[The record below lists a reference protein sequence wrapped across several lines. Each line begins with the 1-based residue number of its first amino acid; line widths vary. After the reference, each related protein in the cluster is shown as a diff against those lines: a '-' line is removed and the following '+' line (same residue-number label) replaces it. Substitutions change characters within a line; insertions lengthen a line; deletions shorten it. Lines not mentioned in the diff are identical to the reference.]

1 MNQQRCPNKQH
12 NLYRHQAIRYK
23 DDTIVDSTHTKSQT
37 SDQKLSKIS
46 EIKVVNDFSVDSQC
60 LDRSSILEQ
69 SLENDL
75 RQWQQ
80 AYKIDNLIVQKLEKE
95 IKDIDNQIVQIATQ
109 FDVCMNLQQ
118 KTEAKFKE
126 FQQLMKGTQFIK
138 FSRSNCKKWDQRM
151 IFYCSFLDS
160 ICWKSKSSKFPSAK
174 QTIPIDQIIQIHTNY
189 NKYKLIKKNFV
200 LPQNAE
206 QDCFLAIEAKNGI
219 RLELLAE
226 NKEDQLLYAKILNLL
241 INKERGIK
249 NQNQYIIEQYSID
262 INLIRKNL
270 EGSKKNFLETI
281 EKLQQTFIST
291 TSTLLKQEREKTKTI
306 KKKSQHYVF
315 QSKLQLEDM
324 NKENKIQQK
333 QIKELQLE
341 NDYLESR
348 IEQLQEYYTQ
358 RQLQIKS
365 STNPQQVQLYQIIK
379 DIIGMNGDQNIQ
391 NESQYEYQPKDYHE
405 ENVKNLQKLS
415 TLYDRQQSIEIE
427 LRQFIKELQEEKSQL
442 ATQLQQSQF
451 DLHEQEM
458 YIIELE
464 NINNLL
470 QTKLQDVNQVLEFKE
485 QQFSNL
491 VQDMQKLQQEI
502 PKLMNN
508 NNNQPSI
515 NTETRRLQTEND
527 KLKDTIQNKI
537 RELKNQMIK
546 DEKNWMNFF
555 VQIISFICYYIAPD
569 DLSSDINITIQGLY
583 YKLCEKAYGESQ
595 SQLENLINL
604 IKQKANFFQKQY
616 QEEFELLYKDQ
627 QAILCSLAS
636 RLPSPKTTN
645 SRQSSHQTL
654 QLDKTFQSPN
664 RVFVKNKAKLS
675 KDNHPLDSV
684 QIQYLTQLIK

>member
-23 DDTIVDSTHTKSQT
+23 DDTIIDSTHTKSQT
-37 SDQKLSKIS
+37 SDQKMSKIS

-80 AYKIDNLIVQKLEKE
+80 AYKIDNLIVQKLEKD

-160 ICWKSKSSKFPSAK
+160 ICWKSKTSKFPSAK

-200 LPQNAE
+200 LPPNAE

-226 NKEDQLLYAKILNLL
+226 NKEDQFLYAKILNLL
-241 INKERGIK
+241 INKDRCVK
-249 NQNQYIIEQYSID
+249 NQNQFIIEQYSVD

-281 EKLQQTFIST
+281 DKLQQSFIST
-291 TSTLLKQEREKTKTI
+291 TSTLLKQEKEKTKTI

-315 QSKLQLEDM
+315 QSKLQLEDI
-324 NKENKIQQK
+324 NKENKIQKK

-379 DIIGMNGDQNIQ
+379 DIIGMNGDQSIH
-391 NESQYEYQPKDYHE
+391 NESQYEYQPQDYHE

-415 TLYDRQQSIEIE
+415 ALYDRQQSTEIE
-427 LRQFIKELQEEKSQL
+427 LRQYLKELQEEKSQI

-508 NNNQPSI
+508 NHQQSV

-546 DEKNWMNFF
+546 EEQNWMNFF
-555 VQIISFICYYIAPD
+555 VQIISYICYHIAPD

-583 YKLCEKAYGESQ
+583 YKLCDKAYGESQ
-595 SQLENLINL
+595 IQLDNLMNS

-616 QEEFELLYKDQ
+616 KEQFEQMFKDQ

-654 QLDKTFQSPN
+654 HLDKTFQSPS
-664 RVFVKNKAKLS
+664 RVFVKNKAKLT
-675 KDNHPLDSV
+675 KDNHPLDSI

>member
-23 DDTIVDSTHTKSQT
+23 DDTIIDSTHTKSQT
-37 SDQKLSKIS
+37 SDQKMSKIS

-60 LDRSSILEQ
+60 LDRSSILEH

-80 AYKIDNLIVQKLEKE
+80 AYKIDNLIVQKLEKD
-95 IKDIDNQIVQIATQ
+95 IKDIDNQIIQIATQ

-138 FSRSNCKKWDQRM
+138 FSRSNCKKWDQRT

-160 ICWKSKSSKFPSAK
+160 ICWKSKTSKFPSAK

-189 NKYKLIKKNFV
+189 NKYKLIKKNFI

-226 NKEDQLLYAKILNLL
+226 NKEDQLLYARILNLL
-241 INKERGIK
+241 INKEKSVK
-249 NQNQYIIEQYSID
+249 NQNQQYIIEQYSVD

-281 EKLQQTFIST
+281 DKLQQSFIST

-324 NKENKIQQK
+324 NKENKIQKK

-358 RQLQIKS
+358 RQLQIKN

-379 DIIGMNGDQNIQ
+379 DIIGMNGDQSIH
-391 NESQYEYQPKDYHE
+391 NESQYEYQPQDYHE
-405 ENVKNLQKLS
+405 ENIKNLQKLS
-415 TLYDRQQSIEIE
+415 TLYDRQQSTEIE
-427 LRQFIKELQEEKSQL
+427 LRSYLKELQEEKSQI
-442 ATQLQQSQF
+442 ANQLQQSQF
-451 DLHEQEM
+451 DIHEQEM

-502 PKLMNN
+502 PKLIS
-508 NNNQPSI
+508 NNNQQSI

-537 RELKNQMIK
+537 KELKNQMIK
-546 DEKNWMNFF
+546 EEQNWMNFF
-555 VQIISFICYYIAPD
+555 VQIISYICYYIAPD

-583 YKLCEKAYGESQ
+583 YKLCDKAYGESQ
-595 SQLENLINL
+595 TQLDNLINL

-616 QEEFELLYKDQ
+616 KEQFEQMFKDQ

-654 QLDKTFQSPN
+654 QLDKTFQSPS
-664 RVFVKNKAKLS
+664 RVFIKNKAKLT
-675 KDNHPLDSV
+675 KDNHPLDSN

>member
-23 DDTIVDSTHTKSQT
+23 DETIIDSTHTKSQI
-37 SDQKLSKIS
+37 SDQKMSKIS
-46 EIKVVNDFSVDSQC
+46 EIKVVNDFSIDSQY

-118 KTEAKFKE
+118 KTESKFKE

-189 NKYKLIKKNFV
+189 NKYKMIKKSFV

-226 NKEDQLLYAKILNLL
+226 NKEDQLLYARILNLL
-241 INKERGIK
+241 INKERNVK
-249 NQNQYIIEQYSID
+249 SQNQIIIEQYSMD

-324 NKENKIQQK
+324 NKENKIQKK

-365 STNPQQVQLYQIIK
+365 SSNPQQIQLYQMIK

-391 NESQYEYQPKDYHE
+391 NESQYEYQPQDYHE
-405 ENVKNLQKLS
+405 ENIKNLQKLS
-415 TLYDRQQSIEIE
+415 TLYDRQSSTEIE
-427 LRQFIKELQEEKSQL
+427 LRSFIKELQQEKQQI
-442 ATQLQQSQF
+442 ATQLQQSQL
-451 DLHEQEM
+451 DLHEQET

-508 NNNQPSI
+508 NQQSI
-515 NTETRRLQTEND
+515 HTETRRLQTEND

-546 DEKNWMNFF
+546 DEQNWMYFF
-555 VQIISFICYYIAPD
+555 VQIISQICYYIAPD

-616 QEEFELLYKDQ
+616 KEQFEQLFKDQ

-636 RLPSPKTTN
+636 KLPSPKTTN

-654 QLDKTFQSPN
+654 QLDNTFQSPS
-664 RVFVKNKAKLS
+664 RVFVKNKAKLT
-675 KDNHPLDSV
+675 KDNHPLDSL

>member
-23 DDTIVDSTHTKSQT
+23 DDTIIDSTHTKSQT
-37 SDQKLSKIS
+37 SDQKMSKIS

-60 LDRSSILEQ
+60 LDRSSILEH

-80 AYKIDNLIVQKLEKE
+80 AYKIDNLIVQKLEKD
-95 IKDIDNQIVQIATQ
+95 IKDIDNQIIQIATQ

-138 FSRSNCKKWDQRM
+138 FSRSNCKKWDQRT

-160 ICWKSKSSKFPSAK
+160 ICWKSKTSKFPSAK

-189 NKYKLIKKNFV
+189 NKYKLIKKNFI

-241 INKERGIK
+241 INKEKSVK
-249 NQNQYIIEQYSID
+249 NQNQQYIIEQYSVD

-281 EKLQQTFIST
+281 DKLQQSFIST

-324 NKENKIQQK
+324 NKENKIQKK

-358 RQLQIKS
+358 RQLQIKN

-379 DIIGMNGDQNIQ
+379 DIIGMNGDQSIH
-391 NESQYEYQPKDYHE
+391 NESQYEYQPQDYHE
-405 ENVKNLQKLS
+405 ENIKNLQKLS
-415 TLYDRQQSIEIE
+415 TLYDRQQSTEIE
-427 LRQFIKELQEEKSQL
+427 LRSYLKELQEEKSQI
-442 ATQLQQSQF
+442 ANQLQQSQF
-451 DLHEQEM
+451 DIHEQEM

-491 VQDMQKLQQEI
+491 IQDMQKLQQEI
-502 PKLMNN
+502 PKLMS
-508 NNNQPSI
+508 NNNQQSI

-537 RELKNQMIK
+537 KELKNQMIK
-546 DEKNWMNFF
+546 EEQNWMNFF
-555 VQIISFICYYIAPD
+555 VQIISYICYYIAPD

-583 YKLCEKAYGESQ
+583 YKLCDKAYGESQ
-595 SQLENLINL
+595 SQLDNLINL

-616 QEEFELLYKDQ
+616 KEQFEQMFKDQ

-654 QLDKTFQSPN
+654 QLDKTFQSPS
-664 RVFVKNKAKLS
+664 RVFVKNKAKLT
-675 KDNHPLDSV
+675 KDNHPLDSN

>member
-1 MNQQRCPNKQH
+1 MNQQRCPNKQN

-23 DDTIVDSTHTKSQT
+23 DDTIIDSTHTKSQT
-37 SDQKLSKIS
+37 SDQKMSKIS
-46 EIKVVNDFSVDSQC
+46 EIKVVNDFSIDSQC

-80 AYKIDNLIVQKLEKE
+80 EYKIDNLIVQKLEKE

-160 ICWKSKSSKFPSAK
+160 ICWKSNSTKFPTAK
-174 QTIPIDQIIQIHTNY
+174 QTIPIDSIIQIHTNY

-241 INKERGIK
+241 INKERNIK
-249 NQNQYIIEQYSID
+249 NQNQYIIEQYCMD

-281 EKLQQTFIST
+281 DKLQQSFIST

-306 KKKSQHYVF
+306 KKKSQHYAF

-324 NKENKIQQK
+324 NKENKMQKK

-379 DIIGMNGDQNIQ
+379 DIIGMNGDQSIH
-391 NESQYEYQPKDYHE
+391 NESQYEYQPQDYHE
-405 ENVKNLQKLS
+405 ENIKNLQKLS
-415 TLYDRQQSIEIE
+415 TLYDRQHSNEIE
-427 LRQFIKELQEEKSQL
+427 LRQFIKELQEEKSSI
-442 ATQLQQSQF
+442 ANQLQQSQL

-470 QTKLQDVNQVLEFKE
+470 QTKLQDVNQILEFKE

-502 PKLMNN
+502 PKLMC
-508 NNNQPSI
+508 NNNQ
-515 NTETRRLQTEND
+515 NTLNIETRRLQTEND
-527 KLKDTIQNKI
+527 KLKDTIHTKI
-537 RELKNQMIK
+537 KELKNQMLK
-546 DEKNWMNFF
+546 EEQNWMNFY
-555 VQIISFICYYIAPD
+555 VQMISYICYYICPD

-595 SQLENLINL
+595 SQLDNLINL
-604 IKQKANFFQKQY
+604 IRQKANFFQKQY
-616 QEEFELLYKDQ
+616 KEQFEQLFKDQ
-627 QAILCSLAS
+627 QTILCSIVS

-645 SRQSSHQTL
+645 SRQSSHLTL
-654 QLDKTFQSPN
+654 QLDKTFQSPS

-675 KDNHPLDSV
+675 KDNHPLDSI